1 MFYKVRELINGNILK
16 LIYYALFES
25 HIKYVCIIWGQTI
38 STTISTFSRKKHSE
52 LSILESVILT
62 PILYFITLKLSRLQK
77 SQD

>member
-38 STTISTFSRKKHSE
+38 GTTISTFSRKKHLE